1 MGDYRKL
8 HVWRRARV
16 FSYEI
21 VKLVDRLSLR
31 DRIRVGSQ
39 LSRAAESIRFN
50 IVEGCGLNT
59 DPLMAVHV
67 RRALGSANE
76 VDDQLEP
83 LRELGSLR
91 STDLWLIDEVREIR
105 SMLASLLRR
114 LEADIAQ
121 KRHTR
126 RKKRKSQAIALRFG
140 PRGTERR
147 IQKRARPSAAPF
159 RFAED
164 FSC

>member
-91 STDLWLIDEVREIR
+91 STDLLLIDEVREIR

-126 RKKRKSQAIALRFG
+126 RKKRKS
-140 PRGTERR
+140 
-147 IQKRARPSAAPF
+147 
-159 RFAED
+159 
-164 FSC
+164 

>member
-76 VDDQLEP
+76 VDDQLES

-91 STDLWLIDEVREIR
+91 STDLLLIDEVREIR

-126 RKKRKSQAIALRFG
+126 RKKRKS
-140 PRGTERR
+140 
-147 IQKRARPSAAPF
+147 
-159 RFAED
+159 
-164 FSC
+164 

>member
-31 DRIRVGSQ
+31 DRIRVGWQ

-76 VDDQLEP
+76 VDDQLES

-126 RKKRKSQAIALRFG
+126 RKKRKS
-140 PRGTERR
+140 
-147 IQKRARPSAAPF
+147 
-159 RFAED
+159 
-164 FSC
+164 

>member
-1 MGDYRKL
+1 
-8 HVWRRARV
+8 
-16 FSYEI
+16 
-21 VKLVDRLSLR
+21 
-31 DRIRVGSQ
+31 
-39 LSRAAESIRFN
+39 
-50 IVEGCGLNT
+50 
-59 DPLMAVHV
+59 MAVHV

-83 LRELGSLR
+83 LRELGSLH

-126 RKKRKSQAIALRFG
+126 RKKRKS
-140 PRGTERR
+140 
-147 IQKRARPSAAPF
+147 
-159 RFAED
+159 
-164 FSC
+164 

>member
-59 DPLMAVHV
+59 DPLTAVHV

-76 VDDQLEP
+76 VDDQLES

-126 RKKRKSQAIALRFG
+126 RKKRKS
-140 PRGTERR
+140 
-147 IQKRARPSAAPF
+147 
-159 RFAED
+159 
-164 FSC
+164 